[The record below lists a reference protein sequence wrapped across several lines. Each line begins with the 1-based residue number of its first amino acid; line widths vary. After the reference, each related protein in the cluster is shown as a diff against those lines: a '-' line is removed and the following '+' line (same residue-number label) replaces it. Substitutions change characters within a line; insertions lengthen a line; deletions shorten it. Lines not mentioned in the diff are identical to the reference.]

1 MSSMTIQLNS
11 ESNFS
16 MRTKNSCTKFVKNA
30 ASQQQ
35 ISLTPFKALLTLS
48 QAAEIIPRANG
59 RRFTSSTVWRWC
71 RKGIRGVYLEHIC
84 VGRAILTSEAALYK
98 FFEELAKAER
108 PLTTGRIITNKCHDC
123 NQAHQQLTD
132 LR

>member
-1 MSSMTIQLNS
+1 
-11 ESNFS
+11 
-16 MRTKNSCTKFVKNA
+16 MRTKNNSTKFVENA

-35 ISLTPFKALLTLS
+35 ISLTPFKSFLTLS

-71 RKGIRGVYLEHIC
+71 RKGIRGVYLEHVCI
-84 VGRAILTSEAALYK
+84 GRAILTSEAALYK

-108 PLTTGRIITNKCHDC
+108 QLTTDRIITNKCHDC
-123 NQAHQQLTD
+123 NQTRQQATD
-132 LR
+132 TRHANT